1 MPPGTP
7 YASFALPYPIRVDC
21 FTCTAHL
28 PAPYNSPALYL
39 LTHSHTDHILGLS
52 SKSFAA
58 RVVCSPDT
66 KEMLLRHEIYLER
79 AKKDAGE
86 VATRTFAHLK
96 VEGGVFRRD
105 LLHAVPLNT
114 PTEFELSST
123 ETVTITLIDANHCP
137 GAVMFLI
144 EGPRGTIL
152 HTGDVRAEYW
162 LLKSLTRNPFL
173 QPYIPDTE
181 EDLRVLIAR
190 GGQTE
195 SLTKT
200 LNAIYL
206 DTACMLKGTV
216 IPTKENAVKGLVELI
231 ALFDK
236 DTYFF
241 VNSWTWG
248 YEDVLKG
255 IARAFQCQIHV
266 DRYKYAVYTHIS
278 DPFLRNLVTRDATS
292 TRFHACERFER
303 CSFVQ
308 VPSFD
313 SKNDSA
319 PRSIEGKKVVYVNP
333 VTMGCAQWEGY
344 RMDVR
349 RRLAMGKDVDRL
361 LVPLERHSSLPE
373 LLNLVSLFRP
383 RRVVP
388 NTLVPALGGLDWTA
402 MNAMFKECMAPPI
415 YDRGDPIPNE
425 LNSSGIAHPSVLDL
439 ASLDLADTDSAMKNL
454 VGDSAELEARK
465 WADDGSMRRRLEVLR
480 GWLGPKEK
488 GIVDRALGHL
498 PNSRSEH
505 GGSSPLSSS
514 NNSALE
520 TPKRIP
526 KSHMQLKR
534 YVEDSDDSSDDDGS
548 DAHAKTARLLFA
560 GDYSVEESIK
570 SWLSSS
576 PSQIPGGEAQIVS
589 TEKLGPVQEQ
599 SISAATAEADV
610 QAQALESS
618 IQVPMSEQT
627 TDAAFVPATTLS
639 ANQSFPTPISSLV
652 LRPRDVKGKGKVI
665 ESQTHAETTNFS
677 LPPSSPHTLRSSS
690 PIPFPRISDSFSQIP
705 QRASTTHPAP
715 DELGEGNPLT
725 RAQSVMSM
733 RARTSPFA
741 LFEDIVM
748 AEAERASLPEL
759 FDGNSLKPPETQNVS
774 IRMCEGTSAEYNQ
787 QSIET
792 SQKNVF
798 SQASSDAPPSQRS
811 QPFKSLSNQ
820 EHSNQLSLPLAQI
833 ESQHSDGHRRK
844 RCRLEEHTSGVLETE
859 NSGVVQATSLVSGF
873 GCRKAE
879 ESIDNPHDTAHP
891 HYRSFS
897 VPSPDPFFDTTSE
910 SMSPSHKHEQ
920 RSPAILPGNLAP
932 SRSVPL
938 FVPLPRPEIGSHR
951 RNHEPLAMSSTSFLA
966 TLTSPRTIT
975 SAPTIPLCL
984 GNTSTISLASSSKV
998 PRPSFVISE
1007 KSSNSRLAERHKQ
1020 REIAEKLC
1028 LARPDLVDPSYA
1040 AKRSRRV
1047 SQFKEQSVSVMQDMS
1062 SSAIGS
1068 SLSHSI
1074 SAQTNGPSTAVV
1086 RRECLSSFFPSK
1098 QLARTSVQNRP
1109 AKRWREL
1116 LDEDTEDVH
1125 QTMDWERSR
1134 RLARD
1139 VTGALAAGRKARD
1152 VLPRLMCIYARRRH
1166 PAG

>member
-28 PAPYNSPALYL
+28 PAPYNTPALYL
-39 LTHSHTDHILGLS
+39 LTHSHTDHIVGLS

-58 RVVCSPDT
+58 RLVCSPDT

-266 DRYKYAVYTHIS
+266 DRYKHAVYTHIS

-313 SKNDSA
+313 FRNDSA

-333 VTMGCAQWEGY
+333 VTMGCAQWESY

-361 LVPLERHSSLPE
+361 LVPLERHSPLPE

-415 YDRGDPIPNE
+415 YDSGDPIPNE
-425 LNSSGIAHPSVLDL
+425 LNSSGTVHPSVLDL

-488 GIVDRALGHL
+488 GIVDRALGRL

-505 GGSSPLSSS
+505 EGSSPLSSR

-520 TPKRIP
+520 TPKRTI

-534 YVEDSDDSSDDDGS
+534 YVDDSDDSSDDDGS
-548 DAHAKTARLLFA
+548 DAHARTARLLFA
-560 GDYSVEESIK
+560 GDYSMEESIK

-576 PSQIPGGEAQIVS
+576 PSQIPGGEAQIIGA
-589 TEKLGPVQEQ
+589 ENLGPVQEQ

-610 QAQALESS
+610 QA
-618 IQVPMSEQT
+618 P
-627 TDAAFVPATTLS
+627 TDAALVPATTLS
-639 ANQSFPTPISSLV
+639 ADQSFPTPISSPV
-652 LRPRDVKGKGKVI
+652 LRPRD
-665 ESQTHAETTNFS
+665 
-677 LPPSSPHTLRSSS
+677 
-690 PIPFPRISDSFSQIP
+690 
-705 QRASTTHPAP
+705 
-715 DELGEGNPLT
+715 
-725 RAQSVMSM
+725 
-733 RARTSPFA
+733 
-741 LFEDIVM
+741 
-748 AEAERASLPEL
+748 
-759 FDGNSLKPPETQNVS
+759 
-774 IRMCEGTSAEYNQ
+774 

-792 SQKNVF
+792 SQKDVF
-798 SQASSDAPPSQRS
+798 SQASPDAPPSQRS

-820 EHSNQLSLPLAQI
+820 EHSNHPSLPLAQI

-844 RCRLEEHTSGVLETE
+844 RCRLEEHTSGVSETE
-859 NSGVVQATSLVSGF
+859 N
-873 GCRKAE
+873 
-879 ESIDNPHDTAHP
+879 NP
-891 HYRSFS
+891 FL
-897 VPSPDPFFDTTSE
+897 DTTGE
-910 SMSPSHKHEQ
+910 LMSPSHKHEQ

-938 FVPLPRPEIGSHR
+938 LVPLPRLEISSHR
-951 RNHEPLAMSSTSFLA
+951 RGHEPLATASTSFLV

-975 SAPTIPLCL
+975 SAPTIPLLL
-984 GNTSTISLASSSKV
+984 GNTSTISLTSSSKV
-998 PRPSFVISE
+998 PRPSFAISE
-1007 KSSNSRLAERHKQ
+1007 KSSNSRSAERHKR

-1040 AKRSRRV
+1040 AKRSRRL
-1047 SQFKEQSVSVMQDMS
+1047 SQFKEQSVS
-1062 SSAIGS
+1062 
-1068 SLSHSI
+1068 
-1074 SAQTNGPSTAVV
+1074 
-1086 RRECLSSFFPSK
+1086 
-1098 QLARTSVQNRP
+1098 
-1109 AKRWREL
+1109 RWREL

-1139 VTGALAAGRKARD
+1139 VAGALAEGRKARD